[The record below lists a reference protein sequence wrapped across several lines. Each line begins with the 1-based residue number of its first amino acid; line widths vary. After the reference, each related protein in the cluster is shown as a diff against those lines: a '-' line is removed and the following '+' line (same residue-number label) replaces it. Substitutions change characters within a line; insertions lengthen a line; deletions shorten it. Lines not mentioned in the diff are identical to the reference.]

1 MGNKM
6 IKRRKLSHPV
16 EVGLSFGLTS
26 GVITTIGL
34 MVGVY
39 SGTESKAAVLASIVT
54 IAIADSM
61 SDALGIHISEENENV
76 HSTKEI
82 WIATLTTFLAK
93 FLISGSF
100 IIALLL
106 LEVKNAVIVNVIYG
120 FFLLTAYNIFVGKK
134 QSSKTINVVLEHL
147 IIAVLVIVASFLLG
161 QWINKSF

>member
-6 IKRRKLSHPV
+6 IKRRKLNHPV

-26 GVITTIGL
+26 GVITSIGL

-39 SGTESKAAVLASIVT
+39 AGTESKEAVLASIVT
-54 IAIADSM
+54 IALADSM
-61 SDALGIHISEENENV
+61 SDALGIHIAEENENV

-93 FLISGSF
+93 CLFTGSF
-100 IIALLL
+100 LIALLL
-106 LEVKNAVIVNVIYG
+106 LELKQAVIVNVIYG
-120 FFLLTAYNIFVGKK
+120 LFLLVAYNIFVGKK
-134 QSSKTINVVLEHL
+134 QSSKTINVVLEHV
-147 IIAVLVIVASFLLG
+147 IIAILVVVASFLLG